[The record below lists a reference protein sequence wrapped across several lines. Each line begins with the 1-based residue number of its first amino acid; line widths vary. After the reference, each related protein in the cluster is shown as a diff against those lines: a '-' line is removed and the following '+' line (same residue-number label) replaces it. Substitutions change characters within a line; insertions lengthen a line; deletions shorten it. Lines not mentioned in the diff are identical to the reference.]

1 MINSAF
7 NNHLENKKKQKQQN
21 KTKKK
26 QKKKKEKRK
35 RNKNSRGKK
44 KGILSFLQKEPLAED
59 QNLSHSYKISKPVS
73 PNSSSPN
80 ANIQNEVEEM

>member
-1 MINSAF
+1 MLRITI
-7 NNHLENKKKQKQQN
+7 LKTKKTKQN

-26 QKKKKEKRK
+26 KRK
-35 RNKNSRGKK
+35 ENSRGKK

-73 PNSSSPN
+73 LNSSSPN
-80 ANIQNEVEEM
+80 PNIQNEVEEM

>member
-1 MINSAF
+1 M
-7 NNHLENKKKQKQQN
+7 
-21 KTKKK
+21 KTKKNKTK
-26 QKKKKEKRK
+26 QKKKKKRK
-35 RNKNSRGKK
+35 ENARGKK

-80 ANIQNEVEEM
+80 PNIQNEVEEM

>member
-1 MINSAF
+1 MINSAS
-7 NNHLENKKKQKQQN
+7 NNHLENKKN
-21 KTKKK
+21 KTK
-26 QKKKKEKRK
+26 QNKKKKRK
-35 RNKNSRGKK
+35 ENSRGKK

-80 ANIQNEVEEM
+80 PNIQNEVEEM

>member
-1 MINSAF
+1 MLLITI
-7 NNHLENKKKQKQQN
+7 L

-26 QKKKKEKRK
+26 KTTKQNKKETKKKKEKRK

>member
-1 MINSAF
+1 MLLITI
-7 NNHLENKKKQKQQN
+7 L

-26 QKKKKEKRK
+26 NNKTKQKRNKKKKKEKRK

-80 ANIQNEVEEM
+80 SNIQNEVEEM

>member
-1 MINSAF
+1 MLRITI
-7 NNHLENKKKQKQQN
+7 L
-21 KTKKK
+21 KTKKNKTK
-26 QKKKKEKRK
+26 QKKKKKRK
-35 RNKNSRGKK
+35 ENSRGKK

-80 ANIQNEVEEM
+80 PNIQNEVEEM

>member
-7 NNHLENKKKQKQQN
+7 NNHLENKKKNN
-21 KTKKK
+21 KTKQKRNK
-26 QKKKKEKRK
+26 KKKKEKRK

>member
-1 MINSAF
+1 MLRITI
-7 NNHLENKKKQKQQN
+7 L
-21 KTKKK
+21 KTKKNKTK
-26 QKKKKEKRK
+26 QKKKKKRK
-35 RNKNSRGKK
+35 ENSRGKK

-80 ANIQNEVEEM
+80 LNIQNEVEEM

>member
-1 MINSAF
+1 MKT
-7 NNHLENKKKQKQQN
+7 KKTKQN

-26 QKKKKEKRK
+26 KRK
-35 RNKNSRGKK
+35 ENSRGKK

-73 PNSSSPN
+73 LNSSSPN
-80 ANIQNEVEEM
+80 PNIQNEVEEM

>member
-1 MINSAF
+1 MINSAS
-7 NNHLENKKKQKQQN
+7 NNHLENKKKQN

-26 QKKKKEKRK
+26 KKKKKKKRK
-35 RNKNSRGKK
+35 ENSRGKK

-80 ANIQNEVEEM
+80 PNIQNEVEEM

>member
-1 MINSAF
+1 MINSAS
-7 NNHLENKKKQKQQN
+7 NNHLENKKKQN

-26 QKKKKEKRK
+26 KKRK
-35 RNKNSRGKK
+35 ENSRGKK

-80 ANIQNEVEEM
+80 PNIQNEVEEM

>member
-1 MINSAF
+1 MINSAS
-7 NNHLENKKKQKQQN
+7 NNHLENKKKQN

-26 QKKKKEKRK
+26 KRK
-35 RNKNSRGKK
+35 EPSRGKK

-80 ANIQNEVEEM
+80 LNIQNEVEEM

>member
-1 MINSAF
+1 MLLITIF
-7 NNHLENKKKQKQQN
+7 

-26 QKKKKEKRK
+26 KTTKQNKKETKKKKEKRK

>member
-1 MINSAF
+1 MINSAS
-7 NNHLENKKKQKQQN
+7 NNHLENKKNQN

-26 QKKKKEKRK
+26 KKRK
-35 RNKNSRGKK
+35 ENSRGKK

-73 PNSSSPN
+73 LNSSSPN
-80 ANIQNEVEEM
+80 PNIQNEVEEM

>member
-7 NNHLENKKKQKQQN
+7 NNHLENKTKKTTKQN
-21 KTKKK
+21 KKETKKK
-26 QKKKKEKRK
+26 EKEKRK

-80 ANIQNEVEEM
+80 SNIQNEVEEM

>member
-7 NNHLENKKKQKQQN
+7 NNHLENKKKNN
-21 KTKKK
+21 KTKQKRNK
-26 QKKKKEKRK
+26 KKKKEKRK

-80 ANIQNEVEEM
+80 SNIQNEVEEM